1 MAFGPV
7 NTGGG
12 ASGRTLETIYESIAE
27 ARREAAEAMNAHTDA
42 DNPHGITTEDID
54 AVPTS
59 RKVNGKALSTD
70 ISLTAEDVGA
80 RPASWMPTVEDM
92 DAVPTSRKVNG
103 KALSADISLTAEDI
117 GARPASWMPTVEDMD
132 AVPTSR
138 KVNGKALSTDIS
150 LTAQDVG
157 AAASGHSHSFE
168 SLSGKVFHAGTAAPS
183 NKGLL
188 WIDTTAN
195 TGGLKYHNGT
205 AWVHVPVAY
214 T

>member
-12 ASGRTLETIYESIAE
+12 ASGRTLETIYKSIAE
-27 ARREAAEAMNAHTDA
+27 ARREAAEAMNAHTGA

-80 RPASWMPTVEDM
+80 RPASWTPTVEDL

-103 KALSADISLTAEDI
+103 KALSADISLTAED
-117 GARPASWMPTVEDMD
+117 
-132 AVPTSR
+132 
-138 KVNGKALSTDIS
+138 
-150 LTAQDVG
+150 VG

-168 SLSGKVFHAGTAAPS
+168 NLSGRVFHAGTSAPS

-188 WIDTTAN
+188 WIDTTAS
-195 TGGLKYHNGT
+195 TGGLKYHNGS
-205 AWVHVPVAY
+205 AWVHVPVSS

>member
-70 ISLTAEDVGA
+70 ISLTA
-80 RPASWMPTVEDM
+80 
-92 DAVPTSRKVNG
+92 
-103 KALSADISLTAEDI
+103 
-117 GARPASWMPTVEDMD
+117 
-132 AVPTSR
+132 
-138 KVNGKALSTDIS
+138 
-150 LTAQDVG
+150 QDVG
-157 AAASGHSHSFE
+157 AVASGHSHSFE

>member
-12 ASGRTLETIYESIAE
+12 ASGRTLETIYKSIAE
-27 ARREAAEAMNAHTDA
+27 ARREAAEAMNAHTGA

-80 RPASWMPTVEDM
+80 
-92 DAVPTSRKVNG
+92 
-103 KALSADISLTAEDI
+103 
-117 GARPASWMPTVEDMD
+117 
-132 AVPTSR
+132 
-138 KVNGKALSTDIS
+138 
-150 LTAQDVG
+150 
-157 AAASGHSHSFE
+157 AASGHSHSFE
-168 SLSGKVFHAGTAAPS
+168 NLSGRVFHAGTSAPS

-188 WIDTTAN
+188 WIDTTAS
-195 TGGLKYHNGT
+195 TGGLKYHNGS
-205 AWVHVPVAY
+205 AWVHVPVSS

>member
-42 DNPHGITTEDID
+42 DNPHGITTEDI
-54 AVPTS
+54 
-59 RKVNGKALSTD
+59 
-70 ISLTAEDVGA
+70 
-80 RPASWMPTVEDM
+80 
-92 DAVPTSRKVNG
+92 
-103 KALSADISLTAEDI
+103 
-117 GARPASWMPTVEDMD
+117 D